1 MGWAFEVNRESIGDA
16 VFADLALDAATP
28 LSAGEVLL
36 EVERFSLT
44 ANNVTYAR
52 AGDRMHYWAF
62 FPAEMAGFGIVPA
75 WGFAHVVASNV
86 PEISIGQR
94 VYGYLPMATHL
105 RVTPKPV
112 ADGFMDI
119 ATHRAPMAAVYNHYT
134 TVGAPGAF
142 DDYRAL
148 LQPLLV
154 TSFLIDHYLADE
166 DAFGATQ
173 IILSSASSK
182 TAMGLAWYLRQRGM
196 AKIIGLTSPRNKAEI
211 EGLDC
216 YDTLVTY
223 DDVAAIAADT
233 PSLYIDFAGDRN
245 LTAQVHT
252 RLGDHLVK
260 SLVIGAT
267 HPDSLSETA
276 HVAVS
281 GVQPE
286 FFFAPTHAAQRLKQW
301 GSADW
306 VKRFTEALTAF
317 ITANQ
322 WLKISHLSGREG
334 METGWQ
340 DVLAGSASPT
350 QGVIIIPDRT
360 A

>member
-1 MGWAFEVNRESIGDA
+1 MGWAFEVNRENIGDA
-16 VFADLALDAATP
+16 IFAKLADDNTAA

-36 EVERFSLT
+36 EIERFSLT

-75 WGFAHVVASNV
+75 WGFAHVVTSNV
-86 PEISIGQR
+86 PEITIGQR
-94 VYGYLPMATHL
+94 YYGYLPMATHL
-105 RVTPKPV
+105 RVTPKIV
-112 ADGFMDI
+112 ADGFMDV
-119 ATHRAPMAAVYNHYT
+119 AAHRAPMAAVYNHYT
-134 TVGAPGAF
+134 TVGEPGGF

-166 DAFGATQ
+166 SAFAATQ

-182 TAMGLAWYLRQRGM
+182 TAIGLAWYLKQRGM
-196 AKIIGLTSPRNKAEI
+196 AKIIGLTSPRNKTEI
-211 EGLDC
+211 EGLGC
-216 YDTLVTY
+216 YDALITY
-223 DDVAAIAADT
+223 DDVAAIPADQS
-233 PSLYIDFAGDRN
+233 SLYIDFAGDRN
-245 LTAQVHT
+245 LTAQVHAH
-252 RLGDHLVK
+252 LSNHLVK

-276 HVAVS
+276 HVTVP

-286 FFFAPTHAAQRLKQW
+286 FFFAPTHAAERLKQW
-301 GSADW
+301 GPADW
-306 VKRFTEALTAF
+306 VRRFTEALTNF

-334 METGWQ
+334 MERGWQ
-340 DVLAGSASPT
+340 DVLAGSALPT
-350 QGVIIIPDRT
+350 QGVIIIPGE
-360 A
+360 AA